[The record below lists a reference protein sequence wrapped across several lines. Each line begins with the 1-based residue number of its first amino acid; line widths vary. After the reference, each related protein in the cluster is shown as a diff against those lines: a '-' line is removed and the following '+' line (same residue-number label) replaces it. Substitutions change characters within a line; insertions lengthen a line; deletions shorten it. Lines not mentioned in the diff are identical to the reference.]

1 MTDGEWGIRRVVT
14 RRVWL
19 VGACSAPLGLVWSRR
34 AAACV
39 RLCLLASLFGSSSRV
54 SLFGSSSRVG
64 VDDSGREVGK
74 AAREGEMRLV

>member
-34 AAACV
+34 VACV
-39 RLCLLASLFGSSSRV
+39 ALRRF
-54 SLFGSSSRVG
+54 SSSRVG
-64 VDDSGREVGK
+64 VDDSGPEVGK

>member
-1 MTDGEWGIRRVVT
+1 MGDSTSRDSSCVARGGVFGAPRVGVVAARRV
-14 RRVWL
+14 RLRL
-19 VGACSAPLGLVWSRR
+19 R
-34 AAACV
+34 A
-39 RLCLLASLFGSSSRV
+39 

>member
-1 MTDGEWGIRRVVT
+1 VTDGEWGIRRVVT

-54 SLFGSSSRVG
+54 G

>member
-1 MTDGEWGIRRVVT
+1 VT

-39 RLCLLASLFGSSSRV
+39 RLRLRA

>member
-1 MTDGEWGIRRVVT
+1 MT

-39 RLCLLASLFGSSSRV
+39 RLRLLASL
-54 SLFGSSSRVG
+54 SSRVG

>member
-1 MTDGEWGIRRVVT
+1 M
-14 RRVWL
+14 WL

-34 AAACV
+34 ARRV
-39 RLCLLASLFGSSSRV
+39 RLRLRA